1 MATNYWKGWGFW
13 RGKKVEIDRPR
24 VFMTDQFQAYP
35 DASALRQHFGDIG
48 VLVILEL
55 LVSEVRHRL
64 QGRGRE
70 EVCWV
75 NSQELFA
82 FADLWPR
89 PQVQSELDRLQ
100 SLGVIQLESELACP
114 GEAKRYALEI
124 IEEQGALEWDLA
136 HCKEMVQANLKHAQE
151 TPADLKVGPLGYNS
165 PGARGLGSGQYHP
178 FPRDWYER
186 WAKDWE
192 NRAQTTEDRL
202 RELGAGPGQTGLRS
216 ER

>member
-1 MATNYWKGWGFW
+1 M
-13 RGKKVEIDRPR
+13 EIDRPR
-24 VFMTDQFQAYP
+24 VFMTNQFEAYP
-35 DASALRQHFGDIG
+35 NVNALDQHFGHIG
-48 VLVILEL
+48 ALMIMQF
-55 LVSEVRHRL
+55 LVSGVRHRL
-64 QGRGRE
+64 QGRGG

-75 NSQELFA
+75 KAQELFA
-82 FADLWPR
+82 FADHWPR

-100 SLGVIQLESELACP
+100 SLGVIRLESELACP

-136 HCKEMVQANLKHAQE
+136 HCKEAVQTNLKHAQE

-165 PGARGLGSGQYHP
+165 PGTMEMGTGQYHP

-186 WAKDWE
+186 WAKDWA

-202 RELGAGPGQTGLRS
+202 RELGAGPSQTGLRS
-216 ER
+216 GR